1 MIKGLFETHLNVT
14 NLEQSA
20 HFYEHVL
27 GLPLAHS
34 ENTEGR
40 KRRFYWIGEDRNQAM
55 LGIWEKAPSEVVRQ
69 HFAFQV
75 TLEDL
80 KQSVSYLKA
89 KGIEASNFLDDDKGQ
104 LYVFGWMPAV
114 SVYFSDPDG
123 HSLEFLSVLPD
134 PPRPELGMI
143 PWKEWELIH
152 GRTW

>member
-20 HFYEHVL
+20 HFYEHAL

-55 LGIWEKAPSEVVRQ
+55 LGIWEKAPSEVVHQ

-89 KGIEASNFLDDDKGQ
+89 KGLKPPTSSMMIRDNCMYLAGCQ
-104 LYVFGWMPAV
+104 PYPCI
-114 SVYFSDPDG
+114 SVIQM
-123 HSLEFLSVLPD
+123 V
-134 PPRPELGMI
+134 I
-143 PWKEWELIH
+143 P
-152 GRTW
+152 